1 MRNILIFSTLV
12 LFVSTKAQEK
22 LFIPPADSIQSL
34 LTKMDVPGVAIATI
48 EAGVL
53 NRLVSVGV
61 VGADQPLPID
71 AIFNTASLT
80 KSITAFL
87 TVRLVQQGKLQM
99 DEPLHTYWVDPDLAG
114 DERVKLL
121 TPDIILSHRTGF
133 DNWRFM
139 NEEKKLR
146 FNADPGTR
154 VTYSGEGYEYL
165 RRALEKKF
173 GQSFRELVE
182 AHVFGPLQ
190 MTSSYLSWDEEVG
203 KKVYAGE
210 FKGLGNPYEITK
222 SEPNAADDLLSTAE
236 DLGSFCQHLILQ
248 VNEEGFA
255 PYVEARADVKPGIR
269 FSYGWIRFDD
279 LPNGEYAL
287 FSAGSD
293 AGVSALMCLMP
304 ESQRG
309 FIALSNGEN
318 RGLVVNL
325 MRMAFGEAGDEMVG
339 RFQ

>member
-12 LFVSTKAQEK
+12 LFATSKAQEK

-48 EAGVL
+48 EGGVL
-53 NRLVSVGV
+53 NRVVSVGV
-61 VGADQPLPID
+61 AGADQPLPID

-87 TVRLVQQGKLQM
+87 TVRLVQQGNLFM
-99 DEPLHTYWVDPDLAG
+99 DEPLHTYWVDPDLAE

-146 FNADPGTR
+146 FNADPGTK

-165 RRALEKKF
+165 RRALENKF
-173 GQSFRELVE
+173 NRSFREL
-182 AHVFGPLQ
+182 AAQYVFDPLK
-190 MTSSYLSWDEEVG
+190 MDHTYLSWSDEMKDE
-203 KKVYAGE
+203 VYAGE
-210 FKGLGNPYEITK
+210 FKSIGQAYEVTK
-222 SEPNAADDLLSTAE
+222 TEPNAADDLLTTAK
-236 DLGSFCQHLILQ
+236 DLGTFCQHLIHLI
-248 VNEEGFA
+248 NEEGFA

-325 MRMAFGEAGDEMVG
+325 MRIAFGEAGSEMVG
-339 RFQ
+339 RFR